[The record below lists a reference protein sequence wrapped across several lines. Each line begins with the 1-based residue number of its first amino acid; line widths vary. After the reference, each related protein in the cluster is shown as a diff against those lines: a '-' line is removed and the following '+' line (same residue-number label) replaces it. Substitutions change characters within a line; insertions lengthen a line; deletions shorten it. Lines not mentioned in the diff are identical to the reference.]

1 MAAFLNAADEPQLD
15 PEFEPWISAT
25 QIDTFELC
33 PRKWAWRWL
42 EKIAAPPNKFAQ
54 LGLDTHGPMENW
66 LKRGEV
72 PTGNDKASL
81 LAQALIPY
89 VPPPQ
94 SVDWQNVEREE
105 LLEVDDV
112 LFVVKIDLSMPAMAS
127 WNPWTKAWDGEIRPR
142 TYDHKTCGS
151 FDWCVT
157 PETIQDNPQAALYA
171 TWTMVKYASGVV
183 DVQWNYVR
191 TKGAIVVNPVFA
203 TITAQQISDRMRKNV
218 ETGRAIKRHLSQTK
232 RALDVVHNPL
242 SCEQYGGCPY
252 KDRCNLT
259 SEERIM
265 AIMSNGFQTHPT
277 TQAMLGGLPNSQ
289 GNGVPQAVNPPQL
302 PPPPNP
308 SFSGP
313 QMPPMGQFAAAPP
326 GQLPPPPQ
334 GYQQQQQP
342 PPPPQG
348 GYAPQPQQQ
357 APLPPPPQ
365 QQHYAPPPP
374 PPQQQY
380 TAPPPPPP
388 PPPQQQYAAPPPP
401 PQQQQQYAAPPQP
414 PPAQTF
420 VPPAQQQQ
428 AAAPAAEGGRGKG
441 KKSANEHSLE
451 GAWQRFYCA
460 HLPFAQGNTHQAA
473 IFADAAVAELK
484 GRQ

>member
-1 MAAFLNAADEPQLD
+1 LAALLNEPQLD
-15 PEFEPWISAT
+15 PELEPWISAT

-33 PRKWAWRWL
+33 NRKWAWRWL

-72 PTGNDKASL
+72 PTGSDKASL

-94 SVDWQNVEREE
+94 SVEWQNVEREE
-105 LLEVDDV
+105 LLEIDDV
-112 LFVVKIDLSMPAMAS
+112 LFVVKIDLSMPAMSS
-127 WNPWTKAWDGEIRPR
+127 WNPWTNSWDGEIRPR
-142 TYDHKTCGS
+142 TYDHKTCGT

-171 TWTMVKYASGVV
+171 AWTMVKYASGVV

-191 TKGAIVVNPVFA
+191 TKGAIQVNPVFA
-203 TITAQQISDRMRKNV
+203 TITAQQISERMRKNV
-218 ETGRAIKRHLSQTK
+218 ETGRAIKHHLSQTK

-277 TQAMLGGLPNSQ
+277 TQAMLGGLPNPQ
-289 GNGVPQAVNPPQL
+289 GGNGMPQAVNPPQL

-313 QMPPMGQFAAAPP
+313 QMPPMGQFSGGPP
-326 GQLPPPPQ
+326 GQLPPPPGGGLPPPPQQQ
-334 GYQQQQQP
+334 GYQQQPLPMP
-342 PPPPQG
+342 PQQG

-357 APLPPPPQ
+357 
-365 QQHYAPPPP
+365 YA
-374 PPQQQY
+374 
-380 TAPPPPPP
+380 PPP

-401 PQQQQQYAAPPQP
+401 PPQQQYAPPPPPPQQYAAPPPPPPQQYAAPPQP

-420 VPPAQQQQ
+420 VPPNQQQQQ
-428 AAAPAAEGGRGKG
+428 APQESAGRGKG
-441 KKSANEHSLE
+441 KKANEHNLD
-451 GAWQRFYCA
+451 GAWQRFFCA
-460 HLPFAQGNTHQAA
+460 HLPFVNGDVHQAGLR
-473 IFADAAVAELK
+473 ADASVAELK